1 MPGYLLSNYYITAI
15 DNTPIIRSSQTD
27 IEFTPIK
34 LNGITINE
42 PINNKAINGNVMH
55 IAAINTIFKI
65 TDIRMIGDN
74 YVKILSSMPGIHKVV
89 DKAFFDKFQPTVGG
103 YYVSYINQYISYVP
117 SIIFDNTVFR
127 NY

>member
-42 PINNKAINGNVMH
+42 PINNKAINSNIIH
-55 IAAINTIFKI
+55 IAAINTMFKI
-65 TDIRMIGDN
+65 TDIIMIDDN
-74 YVKILSSMPGIHKVV
+74 HIKILSSMPDIYKIV
-89 DKAFFDKFQPTVGG
+89 DKAFFDKFQPTISG
-103 YYVSYINQYISYVP
+103 YYVSYINKYISYVP
-117 SIIFDNTVFR
+117 SIIFDNIVFI